1 MSKRWS
7 DSGGRGWGAVMK
19 REILPEQ
26 RVSTRRLTPLRRLA
40 YAVLAPLLL
49 GVIRLWWA
57 SCRVVRVVGGE
68 HLEQSLVAHGS
79 LLPCYWHQHELFC
92 GRYLLQQ
99 RGLGLVPGFLISP
112 SVDGEVPAWIAARLG
127 ARVIRGSSTRTGAR
141 ALRDYYRLL
150 VEEGV
155 SPVITPDGPTG
166 PRFRFKP
173 GALLLAQLSGRPLL
187 PMAFA
192 ASRAWTFGW
201 DRFVLP
207 WPFSRI
213 AISVGAPVM
222 IARNIPLT
230 DEAAVGLLQRQME
243 EAMHEQFRR
252 ARGALR

>member
-1 MSKRWS
+1 
-7 DSGGRGWGAVMK
+7 MK

-26 RVSTRRLTPLRRLA
+26 RVSTRRLTIVRRLI
-40 YAVLAPLLL
+40 YALATPLLL
-49 GVIRLWWA
+49 GLIRLWWA
-57 SCRVVRVVGGE
+57 SCRVVRVVGAE
-68 HLEQSLVAHGS
+68 HLEQALAAHGS

-99 RGLGLVPGFLISP
+99 RALGLVPGFLISP
-112 SVDGEVPAWIAARLG
+112 SVDGEVPAKIAARLG

-150 VEEGV
+150 VDEGV

-187 PMAFA
+187 PMAYA
-192 ASRAWTFGW
+192 ASRAWSFGW

-213 AISVGAPVM
+213 VIAVGAPVRVEREVQL
-222 IARNIPLT
+222 A
-230 DEAAVGLLQRQME
+230 DEAQSTRLQQQME
-243 EAMHEQFRR
+243 AALRAQYVR
-252 ARGALR
+252 AREALQ

>member
-1 MSKRWS
+1 
-7 DSGGRGWGAVMK
+7 MK

-26 RVSTRRLTPLRRLA
+26 RVSTRRLTIVRRLI
-40 YAVLAPLLL
+40 YALATPLLL
-49 GVIRLWWA
+49 GLIRLWWA
-57 SCRVVRVVGGE
+57 SCRVVRVVGAE
-68 HLEQSLVAHGS
+68 HLEQALAAHGS

-99 RGLGLVPGFLISP
+99 RALGLVPGFLISP
-112 SVDGEVPAWIAARLG
+112 SVDGEVPAKIAARLG

-150 VEEGV
+150 VDEGV

-173 GALLLAQLSGRPLL
+173 GALLLAQLAGRPLL
-187 PMAFA
+187 PMAYA
-192 ASRAWTFGW
+192 ASRAWFFGW

-213 AISVGAPVM
+213 VIAVGAPVRVEREVQL
-222 IARNIPLT
+222 A
-230 DEAAVGLLQRQME
+230 DETQSASLQRQME
-243 EAMHEQFRR
+243 AALHAQYVR
-252 ARGALR
+252 ARAALQ

>member
-1 MSKRWS
+1 
-7 DSGGRGWGAVMK
+7 MK

-57 SCRVVRVVGGE
+57 SCRVVRVIGGE
-68 HLEQSLVAHGS
+68 HLEHALDAHGS

-112 SVDGEVPAWIAARLG
+112 SVDGEVPAWIATRLG

-213 AISVGAPVM
+213 AIAVGAPVM
-222 IARNIPLT
+222 IARDVPLT

>member
-1 MSKRWS
+1 
-7 DSGGRGWGAVMK
+7 MK

-26 RVSTRRLTPLRRLA
+26 RHSTRRLTLLRRLA
-40 YAVLAPLLL
+40 YALAAPLLL
-49 GVIRLWWA
+49 GLIRLWWS
-57 SCRVVRVVGGE
+57 SCRVVRVVGAE
-68 HLEQSLVAHGS
+68 QLEQALAAHGA

-99 RGLGLVPGFLISP
+99 RALGLVPGFLISP
-112 SVDGEVPAWIAARLG
+112 SVDGEVPAKIATWLG

-150 VEEGV
+150 VDEGV

-166 PRFRFKP
+166 PRFKFKP

-192 ASRAWTFGW
+192 ASHAWQFGW

-213 AISVGAPVM
+213 AIAIGAPEPVDRQ
-222 IARNIPLT
+222 APLT
-230 DEAAVGLLQRQME
+230 DEGTSQALQRRME
-243 EAMHEQFRR
+243 ALLHEQYQR
-252 ARGALR
+252 ARGALQ

>member
-1 MSKRWS
+1 
-7 DSGGRGWGAVMK
+7 MK
-19 REILPEQ
+19 HEILPEQ

-40 YAVLAPLLL
+40 YALLAPLLL
-49 GVIRLWWA
+49 GLIRLWWS
-57 SCRVVRVVGGE
+57 SCRVVRVVGAE
-68 HLEQSLVAHGS
+68 HLEQALAAHGS

-99 RGLGLVPGFLISP
+99 RALGLIPGFLISP
-112 SVDGEVPAWIAARLG
+112 SVDGEVPAWIATRLG

-213 AISVGAPVM
+213 AIAVGAPVR
-222 IARNIPLT
+222 ISRDVPLA
-230 DEAAVGLLQRQME
+230 DEASVGVLQRRME
-243 EAMHEQFRR
+243 EALHEQFKL

>member
-1 MSKRWS
+1 
-7 DSGGRGWGAVMK
+7 MK

-40 YAVLAPLLL
+40 YALLAPLLL
-49 GVIRLWWA
+49 GLVRLWWA
-57 SCRVVRVVGGE
+57 SCRVVRVEGAE
-68 HLEQSLVAHGS
+68 HLEQALAAHGS

-92 GRYLLQQ
+92 GRFLLQQ
-99 RGLGLVPGFLISP
+99 RPRGLVPGFLVSP
-112 SVDGEVPAWIAARLG
+112 SVDGEVPARIATWLG

-173 GALLLAQLSGRPLL
+173 GGLLLAQISGRPLL
-187 PMAFA
+187 PMAYA
-192 ASRAWTFGW
+192 ASRAWSFGW

-213 AISVGAPVM
+213 AIAVGAPVSV
-222 IARNIPLT
+222 ARDLALA
-230 DEAAVGLLQRQME
+230 DDAVSGALQRQME
-243 EAMHEQFRR
+243 QALHAQFRR
-252 ARGALR
+252 AREALQ